1 MSKLKAYG
9 AGTMQPEK
17 EMLTADEVAEYMNVH
32 VRTVRNWINSGE
44 LPYVRIG
51 PRGYR
56 ISRTDLL
63 AFINSQ
69 KHQKPS
75 NPNEE
80 KEN

>member
-1 MSKLKAYG
+1 MNLKSYG
-9 AGTMQPEK
+9 VGTMQPEK

-44 LPYVRIG
+44 LPFIRIG

-63 AFINSQ
+63 AFIDRQ
-69 KHQKPS
+69 KQQKPS

-80 KEN
+80 KDS